1 MEFFLFFFGLIL
13 GAGLMFFPLIIVR
26 VKHTK
31 IQLKSEAVERD
42 QKGLLSENQEYKK
55 EKEVWIEQSA
65 SLKTNLEKQKQMYE
79 DKLNSQKNYYED
91 KIQERREHFETLDK
105 KSKDVFEN
113 IANKI
118 VLESRERSTKN
129 ISQILEPFK
138 KDIDTF
144 KKSVDGQ
151 EKFLSETITTFT
163 TINSKMRDEANK
175 LTQALKGD
183 IKVQGNWGEVVLG
196 NILEKSGLREGE
208 DFFLQAKGLKLK
220 DEDSSSLKPDAVVK
234 LPEDKYFVIDS
245 KVSFTYYEEYISSN
259 TEEHL
264 IGFLNSVS
272 THIDNLSA
280 KKYEFAEDIKT
291 SGFTLM
297 FIPNEGMF
305 SLAIQNK
312 RGLFEKAWK
321 NSIVI
326 VGPTTL
332 MATLRTVSSIWKIE
346 KQNRYTKEI
355 AKQGRLLYDRF
366 VNFLED
372 MNKIDVSLK
381 TARDSYD
388 KALIK
393 IRDGDRSLLK
403 NSSRLQELEDKLK
416 KKEKRLEK
424 KEKLSKQKKQQ
435 IEKTVKESV
444 NEKSLSQNVQHFKEF
459 GVKPKKEI
467 PDSFRV

>member
-1 MEFFLFFFGLIL
+1 MIESFLFLLGLIA
-13 GAGLMFFPLIIVR
+13 GAGLMLLYLIKIR
-26 VKHTK
+26 NQYIQTK
-31 IQLKSEAVERD
+31 LEKENIEKD
-42 QKGLLSENQEYKK
+42 QHKLFSENQKYQQ
-55 EKEVWIEQSA
+55 EKNFWIEQLTS
-65 SLKTNLEKQKQMYE
+65 SKKDNENLQKELGSQKQVYE
-79 DKLNSQKNYYED
+79 DKLNIQKNYYED
-91 KIQERREHFETLDK
+91 KIQERKEHFNKLEK

-113 IANKI
+113 LANKI
-118 VLESRERSTKN
+118 FSENREESTKN

-138 KDIDTF
+138 KDIDNF

-151 EKFLSETITTFT
+151 EKFLSETITRFSN
-163 TINSKMRDEANK
+163 INSELA
-175 LTQALKGD
+175 QALKGN
-183 IKVQGNWGEVVLG
+183 IKTQGNWGEVVLG

-220 DEDSSSLKPDAVVK
+220 SDQSSSLKPDAVIK
-234 LPEDKYFVIDS
+234 LPENKYFIIDS
-245 KVSFTYYEEYISSN
+245 KVSFTYYNEYISSE

-264 IGFLNSVS
+264 TKFLSSVS

-312 RGLFEKAWK
+312 KGLFEKAWEK
-321 NSIVI
+321 SIVI

-332 MATLRTVSSIWKIE
+332 MATLRTVASIWKIE
-346 KQNRYTKEI
+346 KQNKHTKEI

-366 VNFLED
+366 SSFLED
-372 MNKIDVSLK
+372 MSKIDMGLK

-393 IRDGDRSLLK
+393 IKDGNRSLLK
-403 NSSRLQELEDKLK
+403 SSHRLEKLENK
-416 KKEKRLEK
+416 LEK
-424 KEKLSKQKKQQ
+424 KENTSEQKPKK
-435 IEKTVKESV
+435 IENK
-444 NEKSLSQNVQHFKEF
+444 EKSLLETVQNLKEL
-459 GVKPKKEI
+459 GVKPKKEM
-467 PDSFRV
+467 PTSFIE